1 MMKLDV
7 LDGFDEVKVCTQY
20 QDKNG
25 TILET
30 FPFDFEGIKP
40 IYKSFKGWDKT
51 AGIRE
56 FDKLP
61 QAAQEYILEL
71 EKLIGVKFSMISTSP
86 DRNDT
91 IFR

>member
-7 LDGFDEVKVCTQY
+7 LDGFEQIKVCIAY
-20 QDKNG
+20 ENENG
-25 TILET
+25 TRLEE
-30 FPFDFEGIKP
+30 FPSDLTNVKP
-40 IYKSFKGWDKT
+40 IYKTFQGWDKT
-51 AGIRE
+51 EKIRE

-61 QAAQEYILEL
+61 QNAQKYILEL
-71 EKLIGVKFSMISTSP
+71 EKFIGVKIKMISTSP